1 LLLFLNE
8 DLRDQDIPHRTKL
21 TQLIEERYKIE
32 YVAMVQE
39 IQNSLGRVSF
49 TSDLWSNQ
57 TIKGFMA
64 VTAHY
69 CSEDA
74 QGHLILHSHLV

>member
-1 LLLFLNE
+1 
-8 DLRDQDIPHRTKL
+8 DQDIPHRTKL

-39 IQNSLGRVSF
+39 IQVHNAAARRLTAGTHYYYDNNNSLGRVSF
-49 TSDLWSNQ
+49 TSNLRSNQ

-64 VTAHY
+64 VTTHY
-69 CSEDA
+69 CSED
-74 QGHLILHSHLV
+74 